1 MAKLTKWAV
10 PAMSLLVPLFAGAQ
24 TSPVAPL
31 TGSAIPASN
40 VTTVTGVFNIICSLL
55 GWLFI
60 LFIILAVVF
69 VIVAAFKYLTAGGDA
84 EKVGTANHMLIYAV
98 VAVAVALLARAI
110 PVIVA
115 NFFNASAGAALGV
128 C

>member
-1 MAKLTKWAV
+1 MAKLTKWVV
-10 PAMSLLVPLFAGAQ
+10 PAMSLVVPLLAGAQ
-24 TSPVAPL
+24 TPPVAPV
-31 TGSAIPASN
+31 TGSGIPASN
-40 VTTVTGVFNIICSLL
+40 VTTVTGIFNIICALL
-55 GWLFI
+55 GWMFI

-98 VAVAVALLARAI
+98 VAVAVAVLARAI

>member
-1 MAKLTKWAV
+1 
-10 PAMSLLVPLFAGAQ
+10 MSLLVPLFAGAQ
-24 TSPVAPL
+24 AGTTPALPGTVGVLPSP
-31 TGSAIPASN
+31 N
-40 VTTVTGVFNIICSLL
+40 VTTVANVFTVLCQLL

-98 VAVAVALLARAI
+98 VAVVVAVLARAI
-110 PVIVA
+110 PVIIA
-115 NFFNASAGAALGV
+115 NFFSSGGTTFT

>member
-1 MAKLTKWAV
+1 M
-10 PAMSLLVPLFAGAQ
+10 LLPLLAAAQ
-24 TSPVAPL
+24 GTQPVRPGTVGVLPSP
-31 TGSAIPASN
+31 N
-40 VTTVTGVFNIICSLL
+40 VTTVSGVFTVLCQVL
-55 GWLFI
+55 GWFFI

-98 VAVAVALLARAI
+98 VAVVVAVIARAI
-110 PVIVA
+110 PVIIA
-115 NFFNASAGAALGV
+115 NFFSAGGNTFA